1 MSRAKPVVLALAI
14 LSLTPVAAPADPPPW
29 APVNGWRNKHD
40 SYYIGYTGFRWERDY
55 GILSGRCEVG
65 AIAAAI
71 GGTVDGV
78 AGSRV
83 AKGPERTAATILGSA
98 IGVVIAARVGRPVD
112 DTDRACIGHALELG
126 ADGRAVA
133 WINPDS
139 RVRYEF
145 TPVQGFYTH
154 QGVPCREFS
163 MRVRTTKGSE
173 EKVRAAACRRDK
185 GLWGFISPVA
195 S

>member
-1 MSRAKPVVLALAI
+1 MSRARSVVLAAAI
-14 LSLTPVAAPADPPPW
+14 LALVPVAAPADPPPS
-29 APVNGWRNKHD
+29 APTNGWRNKHA
-40 SYYIGYTGFRWERDY
+40 SYYFGYTGYGWERDY
-55 GILSGRCEVG
+55 GILSGHCETG

-71 GGTVDGV
+71 GGTMGAV
-78 AGSRV
+78 AGSRA

-98 IGVVIAARVGRPVD
+98 IGVLIAAKVGQPVH

-133 WINPDS
+133 WINPAN

-163 MRVRTTKGSE
+163 MRMWTPGGE
-173 EKVRAAACRRDK
+173 EKVRAAACRRDE

>member
-1 MSRAKPVVLALAI
+1 MSRARRAVVALAI
-14 LSLTPVAAPADPPPW
+14 LALTPIAAPADPPPW
-29 APVNGWRNKHD
+29 APVDGWRNKHA
-40 SYYIGYTGFRWERDY
+40 SYYFGYTGYRWERDY
-55 GILSGRCEVG
+55 GILSGRCETG

-71 GGTVDGV
+71 GGTVRGV
-78 AGSRV
+78 AGSGA
-83 AKGPERTAATILGSA
+83 AKGFVRTSATILGSA

-112 DTDRACIGHALELG
+112 DTDRACIGHALELS

-163 MRVRTTKGSE
+163 MRVRTAKGGE
-173 EKVRAAACRRDK
+173 EKVRAAACRRDE